1 MRTEALFCIHYLNN
15 FFLHRIVNFF
25 LPTLNLEKYKNHWEI
40 DSVANEY
47 SSKSLL
53 FKPEETILE
62 ILKLKLPYMKML
74 DVGVGAG
81 RTTTHFAPLVQKY
94 VGIDYS
100 AKMITACKNK
110 FKENKEWLFNI
121 ADVKNLDS
129 FADDEFD
136 FVLFSFNGLD
146 CMSGTYN
153 DRQEALKEIRRV
165 LKKDGYF
172 FLSAHNLN
180 YIWRFC
186 KFASLDIHEIRR
198 MLVMRLCNRKSWKNL
213 RIQNKTFASMNINV
227 LDGSSIVPIFIVS
240 PKMQIT
246 MLHEL
251 GFKDLQVFD
260 LEGKPVELSTAERD
274 DTNYSLYYLS
284 KPS

>member
-1 MRTEALFCIHYLNN
+1 MGLNT
-15 FFLHRIVNFF
+15 FFLYRVVKFF
-25 LPTLNLEKYKNHWEI
+25 LPALNRENYKNPWEI
-40 DSVANEY
+40 NGIVKEY
-47 SSKSLL
+47 ASKMFL
-53 FKPEETILE
+53 FKSEETVLE
-62 ILKLKLPYMKML
+62 LLKPTLQGMKML

-81 RTTTHFAPLVQKY
+81 RTTIYFAPLVHKY

-110 FKENKEWLFNI
+110 FKENKEWSFNI
-121 ADVKNLDS
+121 SDVKNLGS
-129 FADDEFD
+129 FDDDEFD

-146 CMSGTYN
+146 CMSGTYD

-165 LKKDGYF
+165 LKKDGCF

-180 YIWRFC
+180 YVWRFC
-186 KFASLDIHEIRR
+186 KFGSLDIHEIRR
-198 MLVMRLCNRKSWKNL
+198 MLVMRLSNRKSWKHL

-260 LEGKPVELSTAERD
+260 LEGKQVELSNAERD